1 MSNFLL
7 QVTQITII
15 QIISL
20 FGIFFVFGFIL
31 SRIQAAILKN
41 YSSSIGWRGIL
52 WTAWLGTPVHEY
64 SHAILAVLF
73 RHKINDVVLFSPD
86 ANTGELGHVAHSYN
100 KKSIYQSV
108 GNFFIG
114 SAPLIIGPLLL
125 VILLYVLVPGG
136 RELFSSVPGI
146 QNSFASIA
154 NGIKNFFVLLFSF
167 NHLSSWSFWIF
178 LYVSFCIASHL
189 APSKADLKG
198 VWRGWLLIVL
208 CLFIANCVARLV
220 NSDITKYIISFSHF
234 FSGMIAVYIYTLL
247 ISLLHFILSFFILLP
262 WRKK

>member
-1 MSNFLL
+1 MQNFLF

-20 FGIFFVFGFIL
+20 FGIFFVFGFLL
-31 SRIQAAILKN
+31 SKIQAAILKN

-73 RHKINDVVLFSPD
+73 RHKINDIVLFSPD

-125 VILLYVLVPGG
+125 VVLLYVLIPGG
-136 RELFSSVPGI
+136 GELFSSLTD
-146 QNSFASIA
+146 
-154 NGIKNFFVLLFSF
+154 GIKNFFVSLFSV
-167 NHLSSWSFWIF
+167 NNLSSWRFWIF

-208 CLFIANCVARLV
+208 CLFVANCVARLV
-220 NSDITKYIISFSHF
+220 NSDITRYIINFSHF

-262 WRKK
+262 WRRR

>member
-1 MSNFLL
+1 MQNFLL
-7 QVTQITII
+7 QVTQITVI
-15 QIISL
+15 QIIYL
-20 FGIFFVFGFIL
+20 FGIFFVFGFLL

-73 RHKINDVVLFSPD
+73 RHKINDIVLFSPD
-86 ANTGELGHVAHSYN
+86 ANTGELGHVVHSYD
-100 KKSIYQSV
+100 KKSVYQSV

-125 VILLYVLVPGG
+125 IVLLYILVPGG
-136 RELFSSVPGI
+136 RELFSSVPNI
-146 QNSFASIA
+146 QNSLSVMA
-154 NGIKNFFVLLFSF
+154 GDIKNFLLSLFSPE
-167 NHLSSWSFWIF
+167 NLKSWQFWIF

-208 CLFIANCVARLV
+208 CLFVANCVACLV
-220 NSDITKYIISFSHF
+220 NSDITKYIISFSNF

-247 ISLLHFILSFFILLP
+247 ISLLHFVLSFFILLP
-262 WRKK
+262 WRRR